1 MNNSATLVKEAK
13 GGNAEAFVRLIDM
26 HRQPLYSAAI
36 AITHSPD
43 DAMDAVSE
51 TILSCWE
58 HLPGLRENRH
68 FKTWMTR
75 ILINKCYDILCENR
89 RYAPIS
95 VDIPA
100 AEGDPELSMQ
110 IEAYMQ
116 SLRENDRL
124 ILTLF
129 YFEDYSIR
137 QISGLLGISASA
149 VKTRLSRS
157 RQSFKKIYLKGEE
170 ASLKQE

>member
-1 MNNSATLVKEAK
+1 MNNSAILVKQAK
-13 GGNAEAFVRLIDM
+13 AGDADAFVRLIDL
-26 HRQPLYSAAI
+26 HRQALYSAAV

-58 HLPGLRENRH
+58 HIPTLRENRH

-89 RYAPIS
+89 RYSPIS
-95 VDIPA
+95 VDFPA
-100 AEGDPELSMQ
+100 AESDPELSMQ
-110 IEAYMQ
+110 IESYMKF
-116 SLRENDRL
+116 LRENDRL

-129 YFEDYSIR
+129 YFEDYSVR
-137 QISGLLGISASA
+137 QISELLGISLSA

-157 RQSFKKIYLKGEE
+157 RQSFKEIYLKGEE
-170 ASLKQE
+170 SSLKQE